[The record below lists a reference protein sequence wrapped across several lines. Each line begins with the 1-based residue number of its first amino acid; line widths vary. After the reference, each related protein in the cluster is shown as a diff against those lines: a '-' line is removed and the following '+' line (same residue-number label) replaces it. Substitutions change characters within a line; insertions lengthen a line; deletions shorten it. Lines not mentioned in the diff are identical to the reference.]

1 MDGPPTYLELSE
13 GLERDIGSLSPGS
26 RVPSEA
32 ELAATHGVNRLT
44 ARAALQEL
52 ERRFLV
58 VREQGRGTF
67 VAERIEYRLGADRT
81 SSFSDAMYAV
91 GARPSTRIESMRTRE
106 PSARVREE
114 LELPAGTKVVQV
126 GRRRYVNGSLAGW
139 SESQLAADLVPD
151 LRARLHDD
159 DSMEKLLADVYELA
173 PARAWTRAELEVAPA
188 EIGEHMGLPGRPLA
202 LYLQGRTDSTSRGR
216 PIELTTSW
224 LRADRFRLVFE
235 MKGA

>member
-1 MDGPPTYLELSE
+1 MGGPPTYLELSE
-13 GLERDIGSLSPGS
+13 GLEREIGSLSPGS

-67 VAERIEYRLGADRT
+67 VAERIEYRIAAERS
-81 SSFSDAMYAV
+81 SSFSDAMYDV
-91 GARPSTRIESMRTRE
+91 GARPSTRIDSMRVRE
-106 PSARVREE
+106 PSARIRKE

-126 GRRRYVNGSLAGW
+126 GRRRYVNGSVAGW
-139 SESQLAADLVPD
+139 SESQVAADLVPD

-159 DSMEKLLADVYELA
+159 ESMQGLLADFYELS
-173 PARAWTRAELEVAPA
+173 PVRAWTRAELEVAPT
-188 EIGEHMGLPGRPLA
+188 EIGERMGLPGRPLA
-202 LYLQGRTDSTSRGR
+202 LYIQGRTDSTSRGR